1 MGVSIAVMT
10 ACSGFLLA
18 VLWMDL
24 IFDVQVL
31 AHRGVAELPESV
43 LASIAGYYHRATTT
57 SRPMGH
63 LIAVVMAILLVTLSL
78 RVAAGRDPMWL
89 VLVSLPLAVVPVV
102 LALLHTVPNGVR
114 LGRRVGSPAEQSRRA
129 RGVCADHL
137 LCIACQVVFVG
148 IWLALGVTSASS

>member
-1 MGVSIAVMT
+1 MGVSIAVIT

-57 SRPMGH
+57 SRPMSH
-63 LIAVVMAILLVTLSL
+63 LIAAVMAVLLVTLGL
-78 RVAAGRDPMWL
+78 RVVAGRDPLWL
-89 VLVSLPLAVVPVV
+89 VLVSVPLAVAPVV
-102 LALLHTVPNGVR
+102 LALLHTVPNAVR
-114 LGRRVGSPAEQSRRA
+114 LGRRVGSSAEQSRRA
-129 RGVCADHL
+129 RAICTDHV

-148 IWLALGVTSASS
+148 IWLALAAT

>member
-1 MGVSIAVMT
+1 MT

-63 LIAVVMAILLVTLSL
+63 LIAVVMAVLLVT
-78 RVAAGRDPMWL
+78 RDPMWL

-102 LALLHTVPNGVR
+102 LALLHTVPNAVR

-129 RGVCADHL
+129 RGICADHL